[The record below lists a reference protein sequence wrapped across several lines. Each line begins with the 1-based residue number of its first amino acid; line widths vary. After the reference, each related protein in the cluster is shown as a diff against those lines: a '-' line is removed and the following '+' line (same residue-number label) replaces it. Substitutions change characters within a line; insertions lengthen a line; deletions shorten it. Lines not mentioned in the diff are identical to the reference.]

1 MHPFEF
7 FQLSGFLECRQC
19 VPSIIDNSPI
29 WESGNQDFQVQI
41 TLSRPEDEFHYY
53 LCLQV
58 ADSFGPHRIVAYGK
72 QKYSFVP
79 HSHAT
84 LALLSLLYMSPP
96 ACLSYWILIQDPLSH
111 SVFLCEWCT
120 SSFNSRTERIFQQFS
135 TYDSA
140 PALINDAF
148 IGVF

>member
-1 MHPFEF
+1 MRRDQNLRNLGKTAVAATIGDYLVNLDLWAIFLWVIDCLTINASIEF
-7 FQLSGFLECRQC
+7 LQPSGFLECRQC

-72 QKYSFVP
+72 QKYSCVP
-79 HSHAT
+79 HSHAI
-84 LALLSLLYMSPP
+84 LALLCFWTFVPFKWVLLH
-96 ACLSYWILIQDPLSH
+96 A
-111 SVFLCEWCT
+111 FL
-120 SSFNSRTERIFQQFS
+120 TEF
-135 TYDSA
+135 
-140 PALINDAF
+140 
-148 IGVF
+148 